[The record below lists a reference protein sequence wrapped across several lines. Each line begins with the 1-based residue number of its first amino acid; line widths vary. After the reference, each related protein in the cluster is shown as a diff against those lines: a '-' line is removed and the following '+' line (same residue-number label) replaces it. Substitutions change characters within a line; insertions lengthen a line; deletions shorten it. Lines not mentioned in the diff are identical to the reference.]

1 MAKIPTKTL
10 IAMAGAAAMKVRDYA
25 RENPDKVGQALDRVE
40 STVST
45 RTHGKYDAKVGK
57 GSSRAAPVARTH
69 VHRHDAPGRGHDPAA
84 APGRRPAAR
93 PRRPRPRP
101 AAERAV
107 AIHFRRDA
115 AG

>member
-57 GSSRAAPVARTH
+57 GSSALRRSLGLTSTGTTH
-69 VHRHDAPGRGHDPAA
+69 PAVGTT
-84 APGRRPAAR
+84 PPPPPTGTSTP
-93 PRRPRPRP
+93 PPPTGTSTP
-101 AAERAV
+101 PPPPPT
-107 AIHFRRDA
+107 
-115 AG
+115 AGG

>member
-40 STVST
+40 STVSS

-57 GSSRAAPVARTH
+57 GSTALRRSLGLAPTGTTH
-69 VHRHDAPGRGHDPAA
+69 PAVGTTPPPPPPSASGAGSTTPPPPPSPGEG
-84 APGRRPAAR
+84 
-93 PRRPRPRP
+93 
-101 AAERAV
+101 
-107 AIHFRRDA
+107 I
-115 AG
+115 